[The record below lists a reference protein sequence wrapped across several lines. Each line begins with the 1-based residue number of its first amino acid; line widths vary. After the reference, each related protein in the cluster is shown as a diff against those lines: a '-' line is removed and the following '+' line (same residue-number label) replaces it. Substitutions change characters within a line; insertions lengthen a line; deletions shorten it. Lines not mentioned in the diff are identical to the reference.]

1 MRWAQKAENLL
12 DLPDGALTGEA
23 HLAVDGRRRITIDGL
38 AEIVVYEDTV
48 VRLMTLSGEVRI
60 TGDALCL
67 ERYQTDAVVVT
78 GRLLAVEFL

>member
-1 MRWAQKAENLL
+1 MRWARKAEDLL

-38 AEIVVYEDTV
+38 AEILQYEDTA
-48 VRLMTLSGEVRI
+48 VRLMTRSGEVRI
-60 TGDALCL
+60 VGDMLCL

-78 GRLLAVEFL
+78 GCVLAVEFL